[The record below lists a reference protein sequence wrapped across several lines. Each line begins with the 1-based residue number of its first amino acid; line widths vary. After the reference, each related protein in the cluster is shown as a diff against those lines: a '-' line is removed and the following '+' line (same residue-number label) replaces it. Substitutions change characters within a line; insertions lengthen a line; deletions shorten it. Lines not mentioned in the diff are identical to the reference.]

1 MAFRSFQTRIVVSF
15 LILIT
20 LVQVG
25 TVIAVYSAIQ
35 RSARTHVKGE
45 LVTAA
50 KVVTRLLDARNQRL
64 VEAARILLS
73 ADFAFK
79 QVVAL
84 GDRNTLLSAMDN
96 HRTRMG
102 ADLMMV
108 VSLDGSRVIDTLHRD
123 GAAGGGRLVGVTR
136 LVDAARQAG
145 ETAGFMIVG
154 NHPYQGGVVPLPSS
168 IGAGIHVALQRSLA
182 DAMAPYQRLRTIL
195 LGLFVVTA
203 CVSIVGG
210 AWIARGVSRPVRQL
224 ADAARQIEAGAYQ
237 GVALNQQD
245 ELGALAAT
253 FNRMTRAV
261 AKSEER
267 LRASEARFRTMTEFA
282 VDAAATAGS
291 NGRIVSW
298 NRAT

>member
-35 RSARTHVKGE
+35 RSARTDVKGE

-50 KVVTRLLDARNQRL
+50 KVVTRLFDARNQRL

-123 GAAGGGRLVGVTR
+123 AAAGGGRLVGVTR
-136 LVDAARQAG
+136 RVGAARQAG
-145 ETAGFMIVG
+145 DGADFMIVD
-154 NHPYQGGVVPLPSS
+154 N
-168 IGAGIHVALQRSLA
+168 
-182 DAMAPYQRLRTIL
+182 
-195 LGLFVVTA
+195 
-203 CVSIVGG
+203 
-210 AWIARGVSRPVRQL
+210 RP
-224 ADAARQIEAGAYQ
+224 
-237 GVALNQQD
+237 
-245 ELGALAAT
+245 
-253 FNRMTRAV
+253 
-261 AKSEER
+261 
-267 LRASEARFRTMTEFA
+267 
-282 VDAAATAGS
+282 
-291 NGRIVSW
+291 
-298 NRAT
+298 

>member
-73 ADFAFK
+73 TDFAFK

-102 ADLMMV
+102 ADVMMI
-108 VSLDGSRVIDTLHRD
+108 VSLDGTRVIDTLHRD
-123 GAAGGGRLVGVTR
+123 GAAGGGQPPTR
-136 LVDAARQAG
+136 ILKLIHSGGQARRA
-145 ETAGFMIVG
+145 AGFIV
-154 NHPYQGGVVPLPSS
+154 V
-168 IGAGIHVALQRSLA
+168 
-182 DAMAPYQRLRTIL
+182 D
-195 LGLFVVTA
+195 
-203 CVSIVGG
+203 
-210 AWIARGVSRPVRQL
+210 RPP
-224 ADAARQIEAGAYQ
+224 DH
-237 GVALNQQD
+237 
-245 ELGALAAT
+245 
-253 FNRMTRAV
+253 
-261 AKSEER
+261 
-267 LRASEARFRTMTEFA
+267 
-282 VDAAATAGS
+282 
-291 NGRIVSW
+291 
-298 NRAT
+298 

>member
-102 ADLMMV
+102 ADVMMI
-108 VSLDGSRVIDTLHRD
+108 VSLDGTRVIDTLHRD
-123 GAAGGGRLVGVTR
+123 GAAGAGKPLTGIFKLI
-136 LVDAARQAG
+136 DAAGQSG
-145 ETAGFMIVG
+145 GTAGFMVVDDHPDQVGIVPPLAPVPIAWSG
-154 NHPYQGGVVPLPSS
+154 MGVQ
-168 IGAGIHVALQRSLA
+168 IDCNLA
-182 DAMAPYQRLRTIL
+182 PELATTTPAP
-195 LGLFVVTA
+195 
-203 CVSIVGG
+203 
-210 AWIARGVSRPVRQL
+210 
-224 ADAARQIEAGAYQ
+224 
-237 GVALNQQD
+237 
-245 ELGALAAT
+245 
-253 FNRMTRAV
+253 
-261 AKSEER
+261 
-267 LRASEARFRTMTEFA
+267 
-282 VDAAATAGS
+282 GS
-291 NGRIVSW
+291 
-298 NRAT
+298 